1 MVVIDR
7 VQGLFAG
14 VDETHWGWQNLSL
27 AADHVTTWW
36 WLLAEDWQVIIYRFM
51 YRWIN
56 TWLNVVEHVMIEYR
70 GMMSWL
76 FPALELKKYNTM
88 QYEVVGHHQ
97 SLGYRVQRMVF
108 TGVTDSRSLCRDKLH
123 FSQNVLC
130 NCASAT
136 LCGATRCATALDQVQ
151 QSLWGSRTSHPLD
164 FNGDLVENWLNNDM
178 LG

>member
-7 VQGLFAG
+7 VQDFSRCWRNSLRLAESQLGS
-14 VDETHWGWQNLSL
+14 WPCYNLIMM
-27 AADHVTTWW
+27 

-56 TWLNVVEHVMIEYR
+56 TWLNVVEHVMIDYR

-88 QYEVVGHHQ
+88 QYEVMGHHQ
-97 SLGYRVQRMVF
+97 SLGQRVQRMVF
-108 TGVTDSRSLCRDKLH
+108 TGVNDSRSLCRGKLH

-136 LCGATRCATALDQVQ
+136 LCGATRCAPHLTRSNKACGAAGRVIHWMSTEIWWRID
-151 QSLWGSRTSHPLD
+151 
-164 FNGDLVENWLNNDM
+164 
-178 LG
+178 